1 MGWGWVDRSARCWGI
16 AGSKILVDLVSDC
29 LQLTLLELADLDP
42 APALGRTDECGIHQL
57 QNGPLAKGMRDH
69 LGAPPFL
76 AEQPLEQIGGADRPA
91 YAPPRNA
98 FSRATE
104 ASPGTYQGMNRH
116 GIRTPFSGVIGIESG
131 PRRRRVH
138 SGFHGGHGR
147 SKSEL
152 NICPSASRR

>member
-42 APALGRTDECGIHQL
+42 APAPGRTDECGIHQL

-76 AEQPLEQIGGADRPA
+76 AEQPAAPSESTEPYRFFLTGGLLEDFRERLRPS
-91 YAPPRNA
+91 
-98 FSRATE
+98 SRRT
-104 ASPGTYQGMNRH
+104 
-116 GIRTPFSGVIGIESG
+116 IRTPT
-131 PRRRRVH
+131 
-138 SGFHGGHGR
+138 GG
-147 SKSEL
+147 
-152 NICPSASRR
+152 CQAV